1 MVSILL
7 CGAGGKMGQVITQAV
22 AQRSDCRIAAGI
34 DPHAPACDYPV
45 YASADQCTEPCD
57 VIIDFS
63 HPSALS
69 PLLEYAISHRLPAVI
84 CTTGLSEE
92 QIESIHQAA
101 RQIPIFFSANMS
113 LGVSLLCELAKKAAQ
128 VLGSDFDIEIIEKHH
143 NRKVDAPSG
152 TALMLADAISCAL
165 PQQPQYIY
173 DRHSRRAPRSREE
186 IGIHSVRGGTIV
198 GEHEILFAGHD
209 EQISLTH
216 TAASKEILPPVP
228 SMQRFSWQIRKPGF
242 TIWGIWFRIKAKPT
256 KGDFFHERRQQ
267 TLCDRGHLSGQL

>member
-69 PLLEYAISHRLPAVI
+69 PLLEYAVSHRLPAVI

-92 QIESIHQAA
+92 QLAKVEEAA
-101 RQIPIFFSANMS
+101 KETAVLKSANMS
-113 LGVSLLCELAKKAAQ
+113 LGINLLMKLLKEAAPTLAAA
-128 VLGSDFDIEIIEKHH
+128 GFDIEIVEKHH
-143 NRKVDAPSG
+143 NQKLDAPSG
-152 TALMLADAISCAL
+152 TALALADAINEASDGA
-165 PQQPQYIY
+165 YHYVY
-173 DRHSRRAPRSREE
+173 DRSQERKKRESSE
-186 IGIHSVRGGTIV
+186 IGISAVRGGTIV
-198 GEHEILFAGHD
+198 GDHDVIFAGTD
-209 EQISLTH
+209 EVITFEHRAYSRAVFGKGAIQAAKFLTG
-216 TAASKEILPPVP
+216 
-228 SMQRFSWQIRKPGF
+228 KPAGRYDMSDV
-242 TIWGIWFRIKAKPT
+242 IG
-256 KGDFFHERRQQ
+256 
-267 TLCDRGHLSGQL
+267 

>member
-45 YASADQCTEPCD
+45 YASADLCTEPCD

-69 PLLEYAISHRLPAVI
+69 PLLEYAVSHRLPAVI

-198 GEHEILFAGHD
+198 RL
-209 EQISLTH
+209 
-216 TAASKEILPPVP
+216 
-228 SMQRFSWQIRKPGF
+228 
-242 TIWGIWFRIKAKPT
+242 
-256 KGDFFHERRQQ
+256 
-267 TLCDRGHLSGQL
+267 